1 MLETLLS
8 AVIDGLYRLPPVRFL
23 MGLVNER
30 WRPIWAA
37 VWLVALVHVVLR
49 VLRAIGEHRARRVVV
64 QDTLTPAPQAAG
76 PTTAPAPTQPA
87 PVRSPRASLVVGE
100 LVTRVPP
107 RVLAAIVGVAA
118 VVAVSAAL
126 MLRPATAMNAA
137 PVELPEA
144 PAVPAAPV
152 DDTPFAFRSRG
163 SRADDDDCLMTFE
176 STAGTP
182 APWSITADVM
192 DSSGTVIARDA
203 KRVTSL
209 LPGLLVEFRFK
220 HVDCDE
226 IESWQFQGETRK
238 RR

>member
-1 MLETLLS
+1 MLETIFTALAD
-8 AVIDGLYRLPPVRFL
+8 AVYSLPPARFL

-30 WRPIWAA
+30 WRPLWAA
-37 VWLVALVHVVLR
+37 VWVVAFVHVVLR

-64 QDTLTPAPQAAG
+64 QDTLTP
-76 PTTAPAPTQPA
+76 PA
-87 PVRSPRASLVVGE
+87 PVAAPSLTPPDASESVRPANAVGE

-107 RVLAAIVGVAA
+107 RALAGIVGVAA

-126 MLRPATAMNAA
+126 LIRPAPAIDTGPVDVRQAA
-137 PVELPEA
+137 LA
-144 PAVPAAPV
+144 PAAPR
-152 DDTPFAFRSRG
+152 DEHPFAFRSRG

-176 STAGTP
+176 ATAGTA
-182 APWSITADVM
+182 APWSITVDVM
-192 DSSGTVIARDA
+192 DTSGTVIARDA